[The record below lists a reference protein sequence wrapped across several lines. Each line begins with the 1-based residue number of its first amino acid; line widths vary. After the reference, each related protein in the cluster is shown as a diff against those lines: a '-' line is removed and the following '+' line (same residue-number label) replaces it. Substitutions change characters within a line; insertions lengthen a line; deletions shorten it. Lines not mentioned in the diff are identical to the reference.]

1 MKTDFLRE
9 LGIEQEAINKIMAEN
24 GKDIEALKAQ
34 VSTLKTFQYDFFKN
48 IYAKVSRKS
57 V

>member
-9 LGIEQEAINKIMAEN
+9 LGIEQEAINKIMAAN
-24 GKDIEALKAQ
+24 GKDIKALKAQ

-48 IYAKVSRKS
+48 IYEKVSRKS